1 MEALSAK
8 QQKVLDYLGRF
19 MERHGYA
26 PSVRDIAGGC
36 GLKAAP
42 VAQYYLDVL
51 EKKGYISR
59 MKGVSRSITFP
70 LKAASGSLKLVPLLG
85 TIAAGTPLALPEN
98 DTWSLTPEEMVEVS
112 DDILRGRTN
121 VFALKVRGTSM
132 IDALVDDGDTVLL
145 TQASTAEDG
154 AMVAVWL
161 QDRNEVTL
169 KKIYRE
175 AGRIRLQPANRYMDP
190 IFCDPGDVEIQGRVI
205 GIIRKLD

>member
-1 MEALSAK
+1 MEALSEK
-8 QQKVLDYLGRF
+8 QRKVLEYLRRF

-26 PSVRDIAGGC
+26 PSVRDIADGC
-36 GLKAAP
+36 GLKSPP

-51 EKKGYISR
+51 EKKGFIGR
-59 MKGVSRSITFP
+59 IKGVSRSITLP
-70 LKAASGSLKLVPLLG
+70 LRPGASLKQVPLLG
-85 TIAAGTPLALPEN
+85 VIAAGSPIALPEN
-98 DTWSLTPEEMVEVS
+98 DTWNLTPEEMVDVS

-145 TQASTAEDG
+145 TQTGTAEDG

-175 AGRIRLQPANRYMDP
+175 GNRIRLQPANRYMEP
-190 IFCDPGDVEIQGRVI
+190 IFCDPGNVEIQGRVI

>member
-1 MEALSAK
+1 MSALSEK
-8 QQKVLDYLGRF
+8 QRKVLDYLRRF
-19 MERHGYA
+19 MESHGYA
-26 PSVRDIAGGC
+26 PSVRDIADGC
-36 GLKAAP
+36 GLKSAP

-51 EKKGYISR
+51 EKKGFIAR
-59 MKGVSRSITFP
+59 MKGVSRSITLP
-70 LKAASGSLKLVPLLG
+70 LRAGGSLKAVPLLG
-85 TIAAGTPLALPEN
+85 IIAAGVPIALPEN
-98 DTWSLTPEEMVEVS
+98 DTWNLTPEEMVEVS

-145 TQASTAEDG
+145 TQTGTAEDG

-175 AGRIRLQPANRYMDP
+175 GNRIRLQPANRYMEP
-190 IFCDPGDVEIQGRVI
+190 IFCDPGNVEIQGRVI

>member
-1 MEALSAK
+1 MEALSEK
-8 QQKVLDYLGRF
+8 QRKVLEYLRRF

-26 PSVRDIAGGC
+26 PSVRDIAEGC
-36 GLKAAP
+36 GLKSPP

-51 EKKGYISR
+51 EKKGFIGR
-59 MKGVSRSITFP
+59 IKGVSRSITLP
-70 LKAASGSLKLVPLLG
+70 LRPGASLKQVPLLG
-85 TIAAGTPLALPEN
+85 VIAAGSPIALPEN
-98 DTWSLTPEEMVEVS
+98 DTWNLTPEEMVDVS

-145 TQASTAEDG
+145 TQTGTAEDG

-175 AGRIRLQPANRYMDP
+175 GNRIRLQPANRYMEP
-190 IFCDPGDVEIQGRVI
+190 IFCDPGNVEIQGRVI